1 MKNPHAKIASL
12 LRTNEKTLLELEEKM
27 HGVTGKKGIIEKIAN
42 ENDALVK
49 KTLGEFDL
57 DHNSPAEDVY
67 HALVDRL
74 IFLDGQL
81 YEILGHPDLL
91 KEEGA
96 QTLIKKGLEVSNS
109 KKGLFLKKEKAR
121 EMLAATPPPN
131 IMKIFGYKTVEELM
145 ANESLLEIYS
155 AMRFLEDVSWMN
167 KDFIKNYEKLTI
179 DDFEERSVE
188 VFVLGQKW
196 IDVAKKFMRK
206 KKYHNLSHLKEL
218 GVIFIVPMKIG
229 TQGETT
235 RLFSLLLHYLNE
247 VPFYSSLFKRHGG
260 NGDFS
265 QKLMALLRG
274 DVFEGPLPASDK
286 VQWRIVQRYL
296 AKDDAWDPRLFERHV
311 NPEAEH
317 WYKAEEDLGR
327 LDESQHT
334 AGGAFGYWKGMD
346 FVGDEF
352 ISTDKSETIVSF
364 DLIDLVMSLVLG
376 GDIKYLYHQQEALWN
391 RIFIEYFSRDEM
403 NQLINEN
410 IIKGYIEL

>member
-1 MKNPHAKIASL
+1 MKNSHEKIAKL
-12 LRTNEKTLLELEEKM
+12 LRTEEKVLWELEEKM

-42 ENDALVK
+42 ENDILVK

-57 DHNSPAEDVY
+57 DHNSSAEDVY
-67 HALVDRL
+67 DALIDRL

-96 QTLIKKGLEVSNS
+96 NILIKKGLETSNS
-109 KKGLFLKKEKAR
+109 KKGLFLKKDKAR
-121 EMLAATPPPN
+121 EILVTTPPPN
-131 IMKIFGYKTVEELM
+131 IMKVLGYKNVEELM
-145 ANESLLEIYS
+145 ANEALLEIYS
-155 AMRFLEDVSWMN
+155 AMRFLEDTKWMN
-167 KDFIKNYEKLTI
+167 EELIKNYEKLTI
-179 DDFEERSVE
+179 DDFEERTVE

-196 IDVAKKFMRK
+196 IDAAREYILG

-218 GVIFIVPMKIG
+218 GAIFIVPMEIG

-247 VPFYSSLFKRHGG
+247 IPFYSSLFRRHG
-260 NGDFS
+260 NDEDFS

-274 DVFEGPLPASDK
+274 DVLEGPLPPSNK

-296 AKDDAWDPRLFERHV
+296 AKDDTWDPRLFERHI

-317 WYKAEEDLGR
+317 WYNAESDLGR
-327 LDESQHT
+327 LDGVGHV

-352 ISTDKSETIVSF
+352 GKAGDGASIVSF
-364 DLIDLVMSLVLG
+364 DLIDLVMSLVLK

-391 RIFIEYFSRDEM
+391 KIFIEYFSRDEM
-403 NQLINEN
+403 NRLIDEN
-410 IIKGYIEL
+410 LLKGYIEL

>member
-27 HGVTGKKGIIEKIAN
+27 HGVTGKKGSIEKIAN

-235 RLFSLLLHYLNE
+235 
-247 VPFYSSLFKRHGG
+247 
-260 NGDFS
+260 
-265 QKLMALLRG
+265 
-274 DVFEGPLPASDK
+274 
-286 VQWRIVQRYL
+286 
-296 AKDDAWDPRLFERHV
+296 
-311 NPEAEH
+311 
-317 WYKAEEDLGR
+317 
-327 LDESQHT
+327 
-334 AGGAFGYWKGMD
+334 
-346 FVGDEF
+346 
-352 ISTDKSETIVSF
+352 
-364 DLIDLVMSLVLG
+364 
-376 GDIKYLYHQQEALWN
+376 
-391 RIFIEYFSRDEM
+391 
-403 NQLINEN
+403 
-410 IIKGYIEL
+410 